1 MNPEA
6 FRLNLFQERQSI
18 VRINNKMLLGPRNA
32 EIFILALDTLYL
44 STRWKFPVKILPTV
58 RTDTRLMLTSPVELI
73 KKRAYF

>member
-18 VRINNKMLLGPRNA
+18 VRINMLLGPRNA
-32 EIFILALDTLYL
+32 EIFIVALGTLYL

>member
-18 VRINNKMLLGPRNA
+18 VRINMLLGPRNA
-32 EIFILALDTLYL
+32 EIFILALGTLYL

>member
-18 VRINNKMLLGPRNA
+18 VRINMLLGPRNA
-32 EIFILALDTLYL
+32 EIFILALGTLYL
-44 STRWKFPVKILPTV
+44 STRWNFPVKILPTV

>member
-18 VRINNKMLLGPRNA
+18 VRINKMLLGPRNA
-32 EIFILALDTLYL
+32 EIFILALGTLYL

-58 RTDTRLMLTSPVELI
+58 RTDTRLI
-73 KKRAYF
+73 

>member
-18 VRINNKMLLGPRNA
+18 VRINNNMLLGPRNA
-32 EIFILALDTLYL
+32 EIFILALCTLYL

-58 RTDTRLMLTSPVELI
+58 RTDTRLI
-73 KKRAYF
+73 

>member
-32 EIFILALDTLYL
+32 EIFIVALGTLYL
-44 STRWKFPVKILPTV
+44 STRW
-58 RTDTRLMLTSPVELI
+58 
-73 KKRAYF
+73 